1 MRFFL
6 IDKITEWE
14 PGKRARA
21 LKNVALSE
29 DFFDDHFPR
38 MPIMPGVLILEG
50 MAQLG
55 GILLEETVKIEI
67 GIADKAV
74 MTMIDKTKFRAMV
87 RPGDQLTYEAV
98 ITGFN
103 DMGGRVSVTASNA
116 GKTVVA
122 TTFTFAFQAID
133 DAYLIRDRKR
143 LLDLWL
149 SGVTHG

>member
-6 IDKITEWE
+6 IDKITEWK
-14 PGKRARA
+14 PGKRATA

-38 MPIMPGVLILEG
+38 MPVMPGVLMLEG

-55 GILLEETVKIEI
+55 GILLEETVRIEL
-67 GIADKAV
+67 GITDKAV

-87 RPGDQLTYEAV
+87 RPGDQLIYEAMV
-98 ITGFN
+98 TGFN
-103 DMGGRVSVTASNA
+103 DMGGRVSVTATVSD
-116 GKTVVA
+116 KTVVS
-122 TTFTFAFQAID
+122 TSFTFAFQPID
-133 DAYLIRDRKR
+133 DDYLIRDRKR